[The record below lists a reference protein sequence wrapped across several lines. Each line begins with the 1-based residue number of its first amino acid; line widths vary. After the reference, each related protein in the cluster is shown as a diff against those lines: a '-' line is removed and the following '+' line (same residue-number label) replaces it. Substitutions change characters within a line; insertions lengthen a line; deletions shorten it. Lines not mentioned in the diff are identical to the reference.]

1 MGGEEGLENRSN
13 KLRWG
18 GEVLV
23 AGMRQQVGVG
33 GKSGPSLQASRGGGG
48 GQHPPRQTEVLT
60 GEMKRRG
67 NRSD

>member
-1 MGGEEGLENRSN
+1 MGREEGLENRRN

-33 GKSGPSLQASRGGGG
+33 GRSDPSLQASRGGGG
-48 GQHPPRQTEVLT
+48 GQHPPENGL
-60 GEMKRRG
+60 GGRRRWG
-67 NRSD
+67 GAVGGG

>member
-1 MGGEEGLENRSN
+1 MGGEEGLETRSN

-48 GQHPPRQTEVLT
+48 GQHPPRERAWVFNGTETL
-60 GEMKRRG
+60 
-67 NRSD
+67 